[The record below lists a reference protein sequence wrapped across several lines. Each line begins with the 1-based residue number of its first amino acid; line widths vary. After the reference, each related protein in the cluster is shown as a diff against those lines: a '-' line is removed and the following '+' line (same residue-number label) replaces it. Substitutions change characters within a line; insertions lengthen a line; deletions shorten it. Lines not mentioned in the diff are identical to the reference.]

1 MLKLELPSDPWF
13 SHKLRSGFCQ
23 VDICI
28 KILLLSVMTVARK
41 ITHQVGVKYPT
52 TEFQQNDVMT
62 ILFLM
67 FIPLVSYTYDNKSL
81 LIMYLMSHLKRGNFS
96 KISIANQFVSGL
108 SQKNSQIKVG
118 LQLACNILWQWISET
133 GTLLS
138 DMESK

>member
-1 MLKLELPSDPWF
+1 
-13 SHKLRSGFCQ
+13 
-23 VDICI
+23 
-28 KILLLSVMTVARK
+28 MTVARK

-108 SQKNSQIKVG
+108 SQKKNHKLKLVYS
-118 LQLACNILWQWISET
+118 
-133 GTLLS
+133 
-138 DMESK
+138 